1 MHRKQPIDKF
11 PNFVNWLFF
20 PLNENA
26 IFPPENAY
34 LCAFIGQNI
43 NTMQY
48 TTEFHKYPD
57 LHDRVKE
64 AMLGLGF
71 ITQTRVQEKVVPLFL
86 QLHNL
91 VVEAPTGTG
100 KTAAYGIPL
109 ISLLDLHKRTMQ
121 AVVLLPTRE
130 LAIQVANALQSFFE
144 GDALRVGRVIGG
156 VPLSESI
163 QEIKATPHILVVV
176 PGRLR
181 DVLSNDAFPHLW
193 KDVKHL
199 IVDEGDKMM
208 ESGFLREVDGI
219 RKDIRKSAQVCFFSA
234 TISPDAEKM
243 IRERI
248 SPVEVIR
255 IAPKEVLKNIG
266 FHLVEV
272 TEGKKERYLTGL
284 LEQYFI
290 HQALIF
296 CSKREEIN
304 TLSGYLRNQGF
315 RAEAYFGSQEQTERE
330 NILRRFRE
338 GSIDLLIASDL
349 AARGLD
355 IEEMPCVINFSVP
368 KELDFYMHRAGR
380 TGRAGKKGRVF
391 SLVTNTIE
399 KNEIKGY
406 HLAIQIPLRSTEVE
420 PSDKKASREDT
431 RRIKCH
437 FSRGKTDKIRTTDIV
452 GFLVNNAFMSADDI
466 GTITIYDSYAIA
478 DVPLAALENLQ
489 HAEAEPLLKGKTVKV
504 RKYSAEE
511 AENKSLSIKK
521 LLKDKVKTVEEKP
534 HTPSLEEQAAK
545 KLAEGKPN
553 KKGLHKSI
561 PRKTDAKR
569 VNIRKAEG
577 NKPVKL
583 ETPKGMKKS
592 TKSTGLKAGNK
603 STMRKKK

>member
-1 MHRKQPIDKF
+1 M
-11 PNFVNWLFF
+11 N
-20 PLNENA
+20 
-26 IFPPENAY
+26 
-34 LCAFIGQNI
+34 
-43 NTMQY
+43 Y

-71 ITQTRVQEKVVPLFL
+71 IEQTRVQEKVVPLFL

-109 ISLLDLHKRTMQ
+109 ISLLDLQKRNTQ

-130 LAIQVANALQSFFE
+130 LAIQVANALQSFFH
-144 GDALRVGRVIGG
+144 GDALRVGKVIGG
-156 VPLSESI
+156 VPLGESI
-163 QEIKATPHILVVV
+163 EEIKAVPHIMVVV

-181 DVLSNDAFPHLW
+181 DVLSQGSFPHIW

-208 ESGFLREVDGI
+208 ESGFLREVDAI
-219 RKDIRKSAQVCFFSA
+219 RKDIRKSAQICFFSA

-248 SPVEVIR
+248 SPVDVIR
-255 IAPKEVLKNIG
+255 IAPKEVLKNIT

-272 TEGKKERYLTGL
+272 AEGKKERYLTGL

-315 RAEAYFGSQEQTERE
+315 KAEAYFGSQEQTERE

-399 KNEIKGY
+399 KNEVKGY
-406 HLAIQIPLRSTEVE
+406 HLAIQIALRSTEVE
-420 PSDKKASREDT
+420 PTERKPSRDDT

-437 FSRGKTDKIRTTDIV
+437 FSRGKADKIRTTDIV

-478 DVPLAALENLQ
+478 DVPLAALENLE
-489 HAEAEPLLKGKTVKV
+489 HADADPLLKGKTVKV

-511 AENKSLSIKK
+511 AENKSLSVKK

-534 HTPSLEEQAAK
+534 YMPSLEELAAR
-545 KLAEGKPN
+545 KLAEGRPN
-553 KKGLHKSI
+553 KKGTHKSI

-577 NKPVKL
+577 SKPVL
-583 ETPKGMKKS
+583 ETPQKPFRKAKA
-592 TKSTGLKAGNK
+592 TGLKAGNK
-603 STMRKKK
+603 SAIRKKK